1 MLLQQSIEHVSIV
14 HTNVSPILSLVHV
27 IYSGVS
33 GQCSYTITVYFMG
46 GLYSPENFLHGPVFF
61 IVFLIFLENVS
72 YGRSGV
78 IQMPEDDHS
87 ICTKK

>member
-1 MLLQQSIEHVSIV
+1 MFVHNNSILH
-14 HTNVSPILSLVHV
+14 LV
-27 IYSGVS
+27 
-33 GQCSYTITVYFMG
+33 
-46 GLYSPENFLHGPVFF
+46 GLYSPEDFLHGPVFF

-87 ICTKK
+87 IWTKK